1 MPVSPSAF
9 AALVQ
14 TNVNSRMGA
23 IAGHFPMNGKITSY
37 FTEFCQAIGKG
48 IILGGPTIAFTTSDV
63 GFTGTPPIPGAG
75 VGIGIVVDPTFLLQ
89 DLYTRI
95 KNYVTAD
102 YGRTLS
108 EPYPPSVDGYGQYTL
123 ALCQGIN
130 DALQTYYPIS
140 WALAS
145 AHPLVYAGSGTIANG
160 QFTGLMAPAIKA
172 AILTAAPTFM
182 QIGFWPRLAQA
193 VSESYVALIEQHSTG
208 TVTIAGVCVPGPSQ
222 ICNVPGSGAGSGIA
236 T

>member
-1 MPVSPSAF
+1 MPVSPAAL

-23 IAGHFPMNGKITSY
+23 VGGYFPMNGKITSY
-37 FTEFCQAIGKG
+37 FIEFCQAIGKG
-48 IILGGPTIAFTTSDV
+48 IILGGPSIAFTTSDT
-63 GFTGTPPIPGAG
+63 GFTGTPLVAGAG
-75 VGIGIVVDPTFLLQ
+75 VGIGITVDPTFLAQ

-108 EPYPPSVDGYGQYTL
+108 EPYPPSEGGYGQYTL

-130 DALQTYYPIS
+130 DALLAYYPIS
-140 WALAS
+140 WALVS
-145 AHPLVYAGSGTIANG
+145 AHPQIYAGSGTIADG
-160 QFTGLMAPAIKA
+160 QFTGLVAPTIKT
-172 AILTAAPTFM
+172 AILTAAPSFL
-182 QIGFWPRLAQA
+182 QEGFWPRLAQA

-208 TVTIAGVCVPGPSQ
+208 TVTITGACAPGPSQ
-222 ICNVPGSGAGSGIA
+222 VCSIPGTGAGSGVA